1 MNRMKGPIN
10 AILLFVA
17 ESHELR
23 SSYRSRVYQV
33 APKKA
38 TSDDPA
44 SRLLKEANST
54 TTDENE
60 LSRTF
65 PGPSFMV
72 GLELVTAMD
81 GEINQREVGYVLF
94 EELYRYLWQELP
106 YKYQIEE
113 VTIGNIEPLILEPVR
128 MLRLLK
134 VQEGYRHEYVVTA
147 STEFATEVVPTEEE
161 ITEIVLSIELTPS
174 EFQSSSDPVLS
185 TTTTASMFS
194 LSTSENALITPEE
207 PVVPS
212 EDIIDNSLI
221 YLGSGMAALLALM
234 AGGTYYHTELK
245 RAMKKTGEDQP
256 RAGKADET
264 SSLDET
270 AGLESGSA
278 FPVSEKSLR
287 GQGVLFVNSGSQSD
301 CDESLVEE
309 RGFNDDV
316 LSVLLPNRNVAHKV
330 VKDVIGDFSCGG
342 FGMPSINDS
351 MPDEV
356 EFEIAEKQ
364 KKTSRKLDIDS
375 VMDDGDSE
383 YEGRRKRRKDF
394 RLKAKV
400 VDEVVDNGMSCGFD
414 YTNDTSRAID
424 TVIAESDSFSDEDRR
439 SYKTRKSSKQ
449 RNSAKSVVL
458 VPRVSKDSGRRK
470 KQKPNR
476 RRDFED
482 DIFSVVSDDSDAGGC
497 ESGACKGPREVA
509 DEVIEEMIDEAYDCG
524 MTLVGK

>member
-38 TSDDPA
+38 PSDDPA
-44 SRLLKEANST
+44 SRQLKEANST

-94 EELYRYLWQELP
+94 EELYRHLWQELP

-128 MLRLLK
+128 MLRLLNI
-134 VQEGYRHEYVVTA
+134 QEGYRHEYVVTA

-174 EFQSSSDPVLS
+174 GFRSSSDPVLS
-185 TTTTASMFS
+185 TTASASMFS

-245 RAMKKTGEDQP
+245 RAMTKTGEDQP
-256 RAGKADET
+256 RARKADDT

-270 AGLESGSA
+270 SGLESGSA
-278 FPVSEKSLR
+278 FPASEKSLR
-287 GQGVLFVNSGSQSD
+287 GQGVLFVDSGSQSD

-309 RGFNDDV
+309 RGFNDNV
-316 LSVLLPNRNVAHKV
+316 LSVLLPNRNV
-330 VKDVIGDFSCGG
+330 FSCGG

-383 YEGRRKRRKDF
+383 YEGRRKRRKDY